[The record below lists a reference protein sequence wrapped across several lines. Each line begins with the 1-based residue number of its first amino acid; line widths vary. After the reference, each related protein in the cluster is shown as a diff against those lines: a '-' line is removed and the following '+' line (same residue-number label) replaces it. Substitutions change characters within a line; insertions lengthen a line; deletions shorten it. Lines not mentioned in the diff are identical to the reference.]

1 MVELASD
8 KAILLNMHRGLEKLC
23 DQWDDSELEEDEKQR
38 RREEA
43 KAKDPQSTEI
53 DGAFYDVR
61 IKSHSNDQGKQVIFI
76 FTDVS
81 DGKELQ
87 RQQVMGKYT
96 QIMYAS
102 ISHELRT
109 PINAITNSL

>member
-1 MVELASD
+1 MVELASE

-23 DQWDDSELEEDEKQR
+23 DQWDDSELEEEEKQR

-61 IKSHSNDQGKQVIFI
+61 IKAHSNDQGKQVIFI

-87 RQQVMGKYT
+87 R
-96 QIMYAS
+96 
-102 ISHELRT
+102 
-109 PINAITNSL
+109 